1 MTDENQM
8 QVEESVEDNASPQG
22 QGQAPAPDATE
33 LTVSDLANIRQII
46 DIATSRG
53 AFKANEMTQIGPVYD
68 KLDKFLNHIAAQQ
81 QAASAAAPSE

>member
-1 MTDENQM
+1 MTDEKQM
-8 QVEESVEDNASPQG
+8 QAEESVEDNASP

>member
-8 QVEESVEDNASPQG
+8 QAEESVEDNASP

-81 QAASAAAPSE
+81 QAASAAAPGE

>member
-8 QVEESVEDNASPQG
+8 QAEESVEDNASP

>member
-22 QGQAPAPDATE
+22 QAPTPDTTE

-81 QAASAAAPSE
+81 QAASATAPSE

>member
-22 QGQAPAPDATE
+22 QAPTPDTTE

-81 QAASAAAPSE
+81 QAASAAPSE